1 MFEALRHD
9 SVNASH
15 SRAEIQQAIAKELAD
30 ARAKGV
36 QAHTDGVP
44 RMDCPYMGAMMHA
57 WMDGWLFS
65 AQQAHID
72 LITRG

>member
-1 MFEALRHD
+1 MLEALRRD
-9 SVNASH
+9 SPAASN
-15 SRAEIQQAIAKELAD
+15 SRAEIQEAIAKELAD

-44 RMDCPYMGAMMHA
+44 RTDCPYMGAMLHA
-57 WMDGWLFS
+57 WMDGWLYA

-72 LITRG
+72 RITCG